1 MVQTGP
7 NLILLPL
14 AVRQGQVIWVV
25 QMILKVMGMGGSMQR
40 VAYAKNMAEQKA
52 AWEGAWFI
60 RFLRHGPVLLVNCFI
75 KLLSLIFFN
84 RIVLW

>member
-1 MVQTGP
+1 MVQ
-7 NLILLPL
+7 I
-14 AVRQGQVIWVV
+14 
-25 QMILKVMGMGGSMQR
+25 ILKLLGMGGSMRR
-40 VAYAKNMAEQKA
+40 VAYAKSLEEQKV

-60 RFLRHGPVLLVNCFI
+60 RFLRHGPALLVNCFV